1 MTTTIRVTGGKSMK
15 RVIKD
20 VNRVNKKIVPAARV
34 SALNKVA
41 AKIRT
46 ASYRD
51 AAKSIG
57 IPQRVLRGSRVKRI
71 PARVI
76 LRRANRRREAALL
89 TALTLPVAAA
99 KAGNAKQGRKGAR
112 VGRHH
117 QFGGSFVATMPS
129 GHRGIFRRKP
139 GVGRLPINEV
149 TIPLSPMLERAIEK
163 NLKAMGQREWPRI
176 FERELAF
183 RLRRGR

>member
-1 MTTTIRVTGGKSMK
+1 MTTTIRVTGGRSMK

-34 SALNKVA
+34 SALNKVT

-51 AAKSIG
+51 AAKAIG
-57 IPQRVLRGSRVKRI
+57 IPQRLLRGSRAKRI
-71 PARVI
+71 PARMI
-76 LRRANRRREAALL
+76 LRRAHRRREAALL
-89 TALTLPVAAA
+89 IVLTLPVAAA
-99 KAGNAKQGRKGAR
+99 KAGKPRQTRKGTR
-112 VGRHH
+112 VGRRH
-117 QFGGSFVATMPS
+117 QFPHAFVATVPS
-129 GHRGIFRRKP
+129 GTGVFRRKP
-139 GVGRLPINEV
+139 GAARLPIKEV